1 MSDDRVCIYKCQCK
15 EMIFVDILM
24 LVYNHE
30 KFIDKAIKSI
40 LMQQTQFS
48 YRIIIGEDCST
59 DSTREV
65 IMDYYL
71 KYPDKFEL
79 YLWKKNVGMEE
90 NALKL
95 MKECRGKY
103 VAYLEGDD
111 YWTDPLKLEKQI
123 SFLEKNQE
131 YIGSVHN
138 VRCVDENGGI
148 LHNSELYPIQ
158 EEHIYGIEQASR
170 GEMASQT
177 ASLIYRNFHIKWKE
191 KDWRLY
197 MECMANG
204 DFKWNILLGY
214 KGDIYYF
221 RDIMADHRRIFKSG
235 DSWTA
240 RTNGKNM
247 IWIIYLYKTEVKKY
261 IEEFLKISSN
271 WEISLDEIFK
281 ESCMKVFCKLNFE
294 NIYVC
299 WKLFHEKIRM
309 KRNSKDN

>member
-1 MSDDRVCIYKCQCK
+1 MSNDQACVYKCQCK

-24 LVYNHE
+24 LTYNHE

-40 LMQQTQFS
+40 LMQQTRFS
-48 YRIIIGEDCST
+48 YRVIIGEDCST
-59 DSTREV
+59 DSTRKI

-71 KYPDKFEL
+71 RYPDKFEL
-79 YLWKKNVGMEE
+79 YLWNTNVGMEE

-123 SFLEKNQE
+123 SFLEEHEE

-138 VRCVDENGGI
+138 IRCVDENGKL
-148 LHNSELYPIQ
+148 LHKSELYPVQ
-158 EEHIYGIEQASR
+158 EEHIYGIEQAAR
-170 GEMASQT
+170 GQMASQT
-177 ASLIYRNFHIKWKE
+177 ASLIYRNFHIRWKD

-197 MECMANG
+197 AECKSNG
-204 DFKWNILLGY
+204 DYKWNILLGY
-214 KGDIYYF
+214 QGDIFYF
-221 RDIMADHRRIFKSG
+221 RDIMADHRRIFKGG

-247 IWIIYLYKTEVKKY
+247 IWIIYSYKIEVKKY
-261 IEEFLKISSN
+261 IEKFLKIPSN
-271 WEISLDEIFK
+271 WEISLEEILV
-281 ESCMKVFCKLNFE
+281 ESCIKVFCKLSFE

-299 WKLFHEKIRM
+299 WKVWNEKIRM
-309 KRNSKDN
+309 KRKCKDD